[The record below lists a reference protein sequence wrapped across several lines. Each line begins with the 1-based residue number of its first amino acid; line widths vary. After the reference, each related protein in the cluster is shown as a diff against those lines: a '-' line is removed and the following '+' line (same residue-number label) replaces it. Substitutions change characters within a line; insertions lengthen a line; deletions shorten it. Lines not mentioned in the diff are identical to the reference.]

1 MQKTRPATWSKLTR
15 KCSSDALPGGAYWVR
30 IQRSVIGLA
39 FGLLA
44 FGPTYSFGQ
53 SPSEFYKGKTI
64 DLIIST
70 GVGGGLDRNA
80 RIVARHLPNHI
91 PGRPTIVAKN
101 MPGAGHLRAANF
113 LHTQAAKDGT
123 VIGTIIPGFLM
134 SQVLEGTGAK
144 FDASTFNWL
153 GSTSFSTQTVYVW
166 KSSKVK
172 SVEDAKEH
180 VTLMGATG
188 AGSYAALYPTVMN
201 NVLGTKFKIIA
212 GYKSGAEV
220 NLAMERGEVEGRAG
234 NNLSSLKA
242 ENGDWLK
249 DGSIRLITQIGL
261 TRDAELGN
269 VPLLLDLAKT
279 DEEREVL
286 RFFSADI
293 VLGRPFLM
301 PPGVPADRVA
311 IMRKAFSDMMADPAF
326 QKELVDADLDIN
338 PVDGAAVQ
346 KVVAD
351 IVQTPAAVVA
361 KAKQAMNPKDVVGG
375 AQASG
380 ESSPEAR

>member
-1 MQKTRPATWSKLTR
+1 V
-15 KCSSDALPGGAYWVR
+15 VR
-30 IQRSVIGLA
+30 IKRWTLGAA
-39 FGLLA
+39 FALLA
-44 FGPTYSFGQ
+44 LNPEHGFGQ
-53 SPSEFYKGKTI
+53 SPAEFYKGKTI

-113 LHTQAAKDGT
+113 LYSQAAKDGT

-144 FDASTFNWL
+144 FDASKFNWL
-153 GSTSFSTQTVYVW
+153 GSTSYSTQTVYVW
-166 KSSKVK
+166 KTSKVR
-172 SVEDAKEH
+172 SFEDAKKYE
-180 VTLMGATG
+180 TLMGATG

-234 NNLSSLKA
+234 NNLNSLKA
-242 ENGDWLK
+242 ENGEWLT
-249 DGSIRLITQIGL
+249 DGSIRVITQIGL
-261 TRDAELGN
+261 TRDSELGD
-269 VPLLLDLAKT
+269 VPLLIDLAKT

-286 RFFSADI
+286 RFFSSDI
-293 VLGRPFLM
+293 VLGRPFLA
-301 PPGVPADRVA
+301 PPGVPADVVA
-311 IMRKAFSDMMADPAF
+311 ILRKAFSDMMADPAF
-326 QKELVDADLDIN
+326 QKEAAEADIDVK

-346 KVVAD
+346 KVVEG
-351 IVQTPAAVVA
+351 IVHTPAAVIA
-361 KAKQAMNPKDVVGG
+361 KAKQAINPKDVVDGTKP
-375 AQASG
+375 G
-380 ESSPEAR
+380 EAKSEAK

>member
-1 MQKTRPATWSKLTR
+1 MDETASTRTKTFWEETMLADFVRRARWA
-15 KCSSDALPGGAYWVR
+15 ALLSAMLAGFGGSAARAAEV
-30 IQRSVIGLA
+30 A
-39 FGLLA
+39 D
-44 FGPTYSFGQ
+44 
-53 SPSEFYKGKTI
+53 FYKGKTI

-91 PGRPTIVAKN
+91 PGKPTIVSKN

-113 LHTQAAKDGT
+113 LHTQAPKDGT

-144 FDASTFNWL
+144 FDASKFNWL
-153 GSTSFSTQTVYVW
+153 GSTSYSTQTVYVW
-166 KSSKVK
+166 KTSKAM
-172 SVEDAKEH
+172 SVEDAKKQE
-180 VTLMGATG
+180 VLMGATG

-212 GYKSGAEV
+212 GYKTGAEV

-234 NNLSSLKA
+234 NNLNSLKS

-261 TRDAELGN
+261 SRDPELGD
-269 VPLLLDLAKT
+269 VPLLLDFAKT
-279 DEEREVL
+279 DDERDLL

-293 VLGRPFLM
+293 VLGRPFLT
-301 PPGVPADRVA
+301 PPGVPADIVA
-311 IMRKAFSDMMADPAF
+311 ILRKAFSDMMADPAF
-326 QKELVDADLDIN
+326 LKESLDAGLDVN

-346 KVVAD
+346 KVVHD
-351 IVQTPAAVVA
+351 IVHTPAAIVA
-361 KAKQAMNPKDVVGG
+361 KAKLAMNPKDVVGG
-375 AQASG
+375 KSTGG
-380 ESSPEAR
+380 EGGADAK